1 MLIAAAV
8 CPPSPLLVPQV
19 AQGAA
24 GELADLRAACEKA
37 VDRLAASGADTI
49 AVVGCSDADRTHGPD
64 AAGGL
69 DAYGV
74 ALRVGEGPSELPLP
88 LTVGRWLCERVGLRP
103 DRYVEVAAAT
113 APRECAERGADLA
126 AAADRVALLVMG
138 DGSARNG
145 EHAPGTA
152 DERAPEFDAAVA
164 RALAGADTAA
174 LERVEPALA
183 GELMCGGRAA
193 WQVLAGAAKGAG
205 LCGDLLAHEAPYG
218 VGYFAALWR

>member
-8 CPPSPLLVPQV
+8 CPHPPLLLPQV

-24 GELADLRAACEKA
+24 GELDGLRAACDRA
-37 VDRLAASGADTI
+37 VAGLAASGPDTV
-49 AVVGCSDADRTHGPD
+49 AVVGCGGADRVHGSD

-74 ALRVGEGPSELPLP
+74 PVRVGEGPPELPLS
-88 LTVGRWLCERVGLRP
+88 LTVGRWLCDRSDLRP
-103 DRYVEVAAAT
+103 DRYVEVLPTA
-113 APRECAERGADLA
+113 APRECAERGAALA

-138 DGSARNG
+138 DGSARRG

-152 DERAPEFDAAVA
+152 DRRAAGFDAAVA
-164 RALAGADTAA
+164 EALDAADTAA
-174 LERVEPALA
+174 LAGIAPALA
-183 GELMCGGRAA
+183 AELMAGGRAA
-193 WQVLAGAAKGAG
+193 WQVLAGAAAGAG
-205 LCGDLLAHEAPYG
+205 LGGGLLAHESPYG